1 MTVIPLSCGACRRAR
16 RMAWTAVVFRVTK
29 EPGDNAD
36 SGAHPRI
43 SDLVN
48 LGWGLRICI
57 SSKFPGAAEAAGPG
71 TTL

>member
-1 MTVIPLSCGACRRAR
+1 MTVIPLSCGACRRVR
-16 RMAWTAVVFRVTK
+16 RVAWTAVVLRITQK
-29 EPGDNAD
+29 TCDDAD
-36 SGAHPRI
+36 GGAHPRI

-57 SSKFPGAAEAAGPG
+57 SNKFPGAAGPG